1 MRDVPAWLRV
11 VREPLSPMECEA
23 IASGS
28 GKIRAPKEV
37 YALLRGRL
45 ESEVQEVFVVLALD
59 SQSHVI
65 ALHEITR
72 GLLNASLVH
81 PREVFAPALMDR
93 AAGIIIAHNH
103 PSGDPTPSADDLAAT
118 RMLVEAGRV
127 LDIPVRDH
135 VVLGAGRF
143 VSFAEAG
150 LL

>member
-1 MRDVPAWLRV
+1 MHNVPAWLRV

-23 IASGS
+23 LANGT
-28 GKIRAPKEV
+28 GKIRTPKEI

-45 ESEVQEVFVVLALD
+45 ECEVQEVFVVVALN

-65 ALHEITR
+65 ALHEVTR
-72 GLLNASLVH
+72 GTLNASLVH

-103 PSGDPTPSADDLAAT
+103 PSGDPTPSADDRAAT
-118 RMLVEAGRV
+118 RSLCDAGRI
-127 LDIPVRDH
+127 LDIPVYDH
-135 VVLGAGRF
+135 VVVGAGRF